1 MDGKAIPRSG
11 QRGSL
16 LFGSLLVGLWF
27 NNEEE
32 LGLLLQPTA
41 AKCFPDFLQVY
52 SHVSHSGDFV

>member
-1 MDGKAIPRSG
+1 MDGKAIPRS
-11 QRGSL
+11 GSL

-27 NNEEE
+27 NSEEE
-32 LGLLLQPTA
+32 LGLLRHPTA

>member
-1 MDGKAIPRSG
+1 MDGKAIPRGG

-16 LFGSLLVGLWF
+16 LFESLLVGLGF

-41 AKCFPDFLQVY
+41 AKCSPDFLQVY
-52 SHVSHSGDFV
+52 SHVSHSGNFV